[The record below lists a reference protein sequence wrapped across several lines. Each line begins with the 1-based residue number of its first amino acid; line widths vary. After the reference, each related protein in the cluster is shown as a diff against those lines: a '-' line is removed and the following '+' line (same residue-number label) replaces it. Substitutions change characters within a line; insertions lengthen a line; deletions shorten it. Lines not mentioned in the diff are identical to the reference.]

1 MKNLQTQSAVHP
13 APLLNK
19 DVAVKNPSHKS
30 GAGFTLIEILVV
42 IGMIAILATIVLI
55 AINPARQFKQGRD
68 TQRTSNVNAILNAV
82 GQYIADNKGN
92 MVPGV
97 TVVAADASTLCASL
111 VPTYLPAL
119 PVDPS
124 VAGGP
129 IKTCPAAYTSDYN
142 VILDANGR
150 VTVSATGELTNPI
163 SITR

>member
-1 MKNLQTQSAVHP
+1 MKNLQAQKGPASAHQ
-13 APLLNK
+13 
-19 DVAVKNPSHKS
+19 D
-30 GAGFTLIEILVV
+30 GFTLIEILVV

-92 MVPGV
+92 MVPGITT
-97 TVVAADASTLCASL
+97 TVADASTLCASL

-124 VAGGP
+124 VTGGP
-129 IKTCPAAYTSDYN
+129 IKTCPAAYVSDYD